1 MNRWS
6 RTGNGNL
13 KTFLKFAL
21 LLLGLCGAAA
31 AWSQAGPGGGSV
43 QIPSLNIGVGGAN
56 NREQV
61 SSTLQIL
68 ALLTILSVAPAILI
82 LTTAFTRIVIVLG
95 FVRSALGTQ
104 AIPPTQVLVGLSL
117 FLTLYVMGPT
127 YDRVYKEAVVPYMAK
142 SNPISFEDALK
153 RAEVPVREFMLKHT
167 YESDLMMFLEMRN
180 EKPASSKDVS
190 LMALIPS
197 FIISELKTAFIIGF
211 YIFVP
216 FIIIDLIVASVLMGM
231 GMMMMPPVVVSLP
244 AKLLVF
250 VLADGWSVLAR
261 TLLSGYM

>member
-1 MNRWS
+1 MTS
-6 RTGNGNL
+6 TAMAKKANL
-13 KTFLKFAL
+13 KWILRFLLVAMAMLAVGVAFA
-21 LLLGLCGAAA
+21 
-31 AWSQAGPGGGSV
+31 QATTGGQV
-43 QIPSLNIGVGGAN
+43 QIPSLNIGVGGSTEK
-56 NREQV
+56 EQI
-61 SSTLQIL
+61 SSSLQIL

-104 AIPPTQVLVGLSL
+104 SIPPNQVLIGLSL
-117 FLTLYVMGPT
+117 FLTLFVMGPT
-127 YDRVYKEAVVPYMAK
+127 YEKVYNTAFVPYMAK
-142 SNPISFEDALK
+142 ENPISFEEALT
-153 RAEVPVREFMLKHT
+153 RAEKPIREFMLKHT
-167 YESDLMMFLEMRN
+167 YESDLQMFLEMRN
-180 EKPASSKDVS
+180 EKPASASEVS

-231 GMMMMPPVVVSLP
+231 GMMMMPPVIVSLP

-250 VLADGWSVLAR
+250 VLADGWSVLVR
-261 TLLSGYM
+261 TLLTGYQ